1 MFLALLEY
9 VTQEGQSNFS
19 DVFKIS
25 SQRTEIKSSLEKKLV
40 QCGLRT
46 KQIRKLDEIITRTKL
61 GSAKNVQ

>member
-25 SQRTEIKSSLEKKLV
+25 SQRTEIKSILEKAGTVWFEDKA
-40 QCGLRT
+40 
-46 KQIRKLDEIITRTKL
+46 D
-61 GSAKNVQ
+61 

>member
-61 GSAKNVQ
+61 GTAKNVQ

>member
-25 SQRTEIKSSLEKKLV
+25 SQRTEIKSSLEKKAGTV
-40 QCGLRT
+40 WFED
-46 KQIRKLDEIITRTKL
+46 KAD
-61 GSAKNVQ
+61 